1 MSINSE
7 IKKLEHYQV
16 AHRSALLRIGTSVL
30 AAAVV
35 FSLTGLGHD
44 EQRQRSLKEAVAS
57 SMTTF
62 IPTEK
67 TTERN
72 ETVRMPIK
80 FDDGLRAL
88 ATTGE

>member
-1 MSINSE
+1 MSISSE
-7 IKKLEHYQV
+7 IRKLEHYQV
-16 AHRSALLRIGTSVL
+16 IHRSAFTRIATSVL

-44 EQRQRSLKEAVAS
+44 GERQRSLKEAVAS
-57 SMTTF
+57 SVATF
-62 IPTEK
+62 MPTEK